1 MNQIKQISG
10 LFAYMKEIFSVPDI
24 SNVDIL
30 IPRGKRKKNKK
41 EKNVKDS
48 FSFLFHLSSSHFL
61 FCQLPNVS
69 FDLFCTET
77 TGI

>member
-30 IPRGKRKKNKK
+30 IPRGKRKKKQKRKK
-41 EKNVKDS
+41 
-48 FSFLFHLSSSHFL
+48 
-61 FCQLPNVS
+61 C
-69 FDLFCTET
+69 
-77 TGI
+77 